1 MFRGRSA
8 YFLLATAATVM
19 GVAALLFLSPVG
31 GVIFVLLMISFIG
44 IPLAVVLSLIPPI
57 ALLLVLAAA
66 IAWPFRRRG
75 WPAVL
80 LAFIPAGAMLF
91 YAPGLLNAAADKEAQ
106 ALAGAD
112 MADGARPFAGR
123 SIAVF
128 VPPTHSE
135 ECLDF
140 CQRALVSGAVETFLV
155 ARSSKTWPEPDFDAS
170 GTAFRLVNRP
180 TCDAVKI
187 RDKVRDFP
195 VAPDAPPPGPALR
208 LKIAAGTCLVAEQR
222 AVRDADA
229 ILHYA
234 EMVEGRYSRY
244 SLDPFYVPMRALRL
258 AWLVRDGEGF
268 KETFRQTAVDYSVL
282 TRPLVPGLFGGYQL
296 RMEAGLSRTER
307 KLGAEREAIN
317 LAAFLR
323 DQLKIDLSFDA
334 AAAGAA
340 RDETLDF
347 VLRKSVDLSPAQQT
361 LVGDAFAVL
370 AGDSEAVD
378 RAQFERAIQ
387 LLADPRVDVPD
398 RVSAYVAT
406 AYRADA
412 EMRDRAM
419 AVFFDRLDGLVRE
432 EGRETGFSRSAA
444 VRRMSYATQSIP
456 DADFARQWPRLRTVF
471 ADPEATSIF
480 ADEVMRAKA
489 AGPVA
494 FGDLLALVDAAAPKE
509 GEGHFSDKFLRGN
522 RFVAM
527 GAVCRMGLE
536 AKDLLPAIEE
546 RLRSGAIPL
555 AESSDVRLAAYTVQA
570 LGGDPEMVRPLAR
583 AAFKQKDFDPQVD
596 AAIAEVRKR
605 GGCF

>member
-195 VAPDAPPPGPALR
+195 AARSGAAPEDCGRHMSRRGATGRTRCRRHPSLCRDGRRSLQPLQPGP
-208 LKIAAGTCLVAEQR
+208 
-222 AVRDADA
+222 
-229 ILHYA
+229 
-234 EMVEGRYSRY
+234 
-244 SLDPFYVPMRALRL
+244 
-258 AWLVRDGEGF
+258 
-268 KETFRQTAVDYSVL
+268 VL
-282 TRPLVPGLFGGYQL
+282 
-296 RMEAGLSRTER
+296 
-307 KLGAEREAIN
+307 
-317 LAAFLR
+317 
-323 DQLKIDLSFDA
+323 
-334 AAAGAA
+334 
-340 RDETLDF
+340 
-347 VLRKSVDLSPAQQT
+347 
-361 LVGDAFAVL
+361 
-370 AGDSEAVD
+370 
-378 RAQFERAIQ
+378 
-387 LLADPRVDVPD
+387 
-398 RVSAYVAT
+398 
-406 AYRADA
+406 RADA
-412 EMRDRAM
+412 GSAPC
-419 AVFFDRLDGLVRE
+419 LV
-432 EGRETGFSRSAA
+432 GS
-444 VRRMSYATQSIP
+444 
-456 DADFARQWPRLRTVF
+456 
-471 ADPEATSIF
+471 
-480 ADEVMRAKA
+480 
-489 AGPVA
+489 
-494 FGDLLALVDAAAPKE
+494 
-509 GEGHFSDKFLRGN
+509 
-522 RFVAM
+522 
-527 GAVCRMGLE
+527 
-536 AKDLLPAIEE
+536 
-546 RLRSGAIPL
+546 
-555 AESSDVRLAAYTVQA
+555 
-570 LGGDPEMVRPLAR
+570 
-583 AAFKQKDFDPQVD
+583 
-596 AAIAEVRKR
+596 
-605 GGCF
+605 